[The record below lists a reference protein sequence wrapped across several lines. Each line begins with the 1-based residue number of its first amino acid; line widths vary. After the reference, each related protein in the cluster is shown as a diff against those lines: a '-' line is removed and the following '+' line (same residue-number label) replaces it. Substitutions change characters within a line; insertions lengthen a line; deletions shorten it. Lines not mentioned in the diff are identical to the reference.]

1 MLVILL
7 LFVLTASGQ
16 EHPVKPKVSKHA
28 MTADQ
33 VAVYRAALAEHA
45 KGGDYVVKIAN
56 RTQPLEGWLSPR
68 DRDCLKSFDIE
79 LPSEPVVEMLDP
91 AVLDPGM
98 LPVDPEIERQLFK
111 EQGFQADLFTFS
123 EIVFDKPH
131 QHAVV
136 AYYFF
141 CGWICG
147 QGKTL
152 VLERLGSTWR
162 TIRTC
167 GEGVSVS

>member
-1 MLVILL
+1 MLLLILL
-7 LFVLTASGQ
+7 PFSLASAQ

-33 VAVYRAALAEHA
+33 VAVYRAALAEYA

-56 RTQPLEGWLSPR
+56 RTQPLEGWLSLM
-68 DRDCLKSFDIE
+68 DRDCVESFDIA

-91 AVLDPGM
+91 TVLDPGM
-98 LPVDPEIERQLFK
+98 LPVDPEIEDQLFK
-111 EQGFQADLFTFS
+111 QQGFQEDLFTFS

-167 GEGVSVS
+167 SEGVS